1 MYRSMYTPDEIAQ
14 MKAQL
19 EQMYQNAAVQNQNL
33 NTAANMTKNLSP
45 MANLGILLGTLG
57 GKWAAQR
64 LNNVYDAKIDKG
76 VNLEGLFRN
85 NVPTSLGNLA
95 IDIQKTP
102 THINSSPTLT
112 PQNTKLSTTP
122 STALNPPK
130 TNVIPNNTA
139 PSTALF
145 ADDTPYFDWRN
156 QNYLTHQ
163 VTRPPYFSI
172 R

>member
-64 LNNVYDAKIDKG
+64 LNNVYAF
-76 VNLEGLFRN
+76 LRC
-85 NVPTSLGNLA
+85 
-95 IDIQKTP
+95 
-102 THINSSPTLT
+102 
-112 PQNTKLSTTP
+112 
-122 STALNPPK
+122 
-130 TNVIPNNTA
+130 
-139 PSTALF
+139 
-145 ADDTPYFDWRN
+145 
-156 QNYLTHQ
+156 
-163 VTRPPYFSI
+163 
-172 R
+172 